1 MFTSC
6 IIDTDERPMPSP
18 IIYIMFFTGSWARSV
33 PTLRS
38 KATIKVDI
46 RRIEVMVLVRQI

>member
-1 MFTSC
+1 
-6 IIDTDERPMPSP
+6 MPSP

-33 PTLRS
+33 PKLRS